1 MKHIKTIIQWFVDLW
16 GILSIG
22 LLSLAISAESIPR
35 LIVVLFQ
42 NIATF
47 IVVSFDKATTVT
59 KKALAVLAAILLLGC
74 TIFGFT
80 YLVTCIGLAIASPFK
95 LVLFT
100 IGAFVIKKLFDI
112 NIKVS
117 KENGGTAEVTV
128 DGK

>member
-42 NIATF
+42 NIATS

-80 YLVTCIGLAIASPFK
+80 YLVTCIVLAIASPFK